1 MRNRVP
7 SLKSFNAHEQQRL
20 MMPLLGFTVALVGII
35 FGASLLSYFRKDYEQ
50 AIGLL
55 QGTIWGLYVLA
66 IHLVIVHRKWEI
78 DRYRWILPVLNG
90 IGLGFLIYA
99 LPSSV
104 ALLALYFYLAS
115 IFIYCITAG
124 RGATYAVILSTA
136 GIYVLLE
143 SLGGFSSQVL
153 IIAFSFVSSGI
164 VMAELLLR
172 LFNVI
177 MFRARRLDIINE
189 FARKIALSIE
199 SSQVLTLLNAAIE
212 SAMDAD
218 TYFVAMLDDDG
229 KIRLDL
235 FYDDGEFF
243 PPMTLDG
250 QGTLSGWVLRN
261 RRPLFLPDLRS
272 EPDLEGVTVTII
284 GRERTS
290 LSWMGVP
297 ILSSHFTGL
306 ISIASY
312 TPNAFDRMD
321 MELLE
326 NLAQHAASAME
337 NAFHHAEV
345 EHQSQTDSL
354 TGALNHG
361 AFLLALEKLAED
373 TQPSDSPLSLIML
386 DVDFFKSYND
396 TYGHLFG
403 DKVLQALT
411 QTIREHIKGQDVV
424 GRWGGEEFA
433 VILPHTT
440 GANAIL
446 VCRRIQETMYQMR
459 MEHPEK
465 GLVPAPTV
473 SQGIAVYPL
482 ETRDVYQLVDIA
494 DHRLYLAKERGRN
507 QVEPQEDAWM
517 IPGTDEQGT
526 DTDELESRAGYY

>member
-1 MRNRVP
+1 MKTRVP
-7 SLKSFNAHEQQRL
+7 SLKSFNAQEQQLL
-20 MMPLLGFTVALVGII
+20 MMPLVGFTLALTGII
-35 FGASLLSYFRKDYEQ
+35 FGAGLVSYVRQNYEQ
-50 AIGLL
+50 TLELL
-55 QGTIWGLYVLA
+55 RGTIWGLYVLA
-66 IHLVIVHRKWEI
+66 IHLLIVYKKWEI
-78 DRYRWILPVLNG
+78 DRYRWVLPILNG
-90 IGLGFLIYA
+90 IGLGFLINA
-99 LPSSV
+99 LPSNF

-115 IFIYCITAG
+115 IFIYCITVG
-124 RGATYAVILSTA
+124 RAATYAAILSTA
-136 GIYVLLE
+136 AVYILLE
-143 SLGGFSSQVL
+143 LLGGSTSGVL
-153 IIAFSFVSSGI
+153 IIAFSFASSGI

-172 LFNVI
+172 LFNLI
-177 MFRARRLDIINE
+177 MLRARRLDIVND

-212 SAMDAD
+212 SAIDAD

-229 KIRLDL
+229 KVRLDL

-272 EPDLEGVTVTII
+272 EPDLEGVKVTII

-297 ILSSHFTGL
+297 ILSTHFTGL

-312 TPNAFDRMD
+312 TPNAFDRVD

-337 NAFHHAEV
+337 NAYHHAEV
-345 EHQSQTDSL
+345 ERQSQTDSL
-354 TGALNHG
+354 TGVLNHG
-361 AFLLALEKLAED
+361 AFLLALEKLAD
-373 TQPSDSPLSLIML
+373 NTQPNELPLSLIML

-396 TYGHLFG
+396 IYGHQFG

-411 QTIREHIKGQDVV
+411 KTIREHIKGKDVV

-433 VILPHTT
+433 VILPHTS
-440 GANAIL
+440 GANAL
-446 VCRRIQETMYQMR
+446 VVSRRIQDTMYQMR
-459 MEHPEK
+459 VEHPEK

-482 ETRDVYQLVDIA
+482 ETLDVYKLVDIA

-507 QVEPQEDAWM
+507 QVEPEENEWEKA
-517 IPGTDEQGT
+517 
-526 DTDELESRAGYY
+526 SSSK

>member
-1 MRNRVP
+1 
-7 SLKSFNAHEQQRL
+7 
-20 MMPLLGFTVALVGII
+20 
-35 FGASLLSYFRKDYEQ
+35 
-50 AIGLL
+50 
-55 QGTIWGLYVLA
+55 
-66 IHLVIVHRKWEI
+66 
-78 DRYRWILPVLNG
+78 
-90 IGLGFLIYA
+90 
-99 LPSSV
+99 
-104 ALLALYFYLAS
+104 LYFYLAS

-136 GIYVLLE
+136 GIYILLE
-143 SLGGFSSQVL
+143 SLGGSSSRVL
-153 IIAFSFVSSGI
+153 IIAFSFASSGI

-177 MFRARRLDIINE
+177 MFRARRLDIIND

-272 EPDLEGVTVTII
+272 EPDLEGVNVTII

-326 NLAQHAASAME
+326 GQHAASAWTTPFTTRRWS
-337 NAFHHAEV
+337 A
-345 EHQSQTDSL
+345 
-354 TGALNHG
+354 
-361 AFLLALEKLAED
+361 
-373 TQPSDSPLSLIML
+373 SPRPI
-386 DVDFFKSYND
+386 V
-396 TYGHLFG
+396 
-403 DKVLQALT
+403 
-411 QTIREHIKGQDVV
+411 
-424 GRWGGEEFA
+424 
-433 VILPHTT
+433 
-440 GANAIL
+440 
-446 VCRRIQETMYQMR
+446 
-459 MEHPEK
+459 
-465 GLVPAPTV
+465 
-473 SQGIAVYPL
+473 
-482 ETRDVYQLVDIA
+482 
-494 DHRLYLAKERGRN
+494 
-507 QVEPQEDAWM
+507 
-517 IPGTDEQGT
+517 
-526 DTDELESRAGYY
+526 